1 MRSRATDAFGNA
13 LGNSLAVG
21 GTSHDDASLRLIRQG
36 QPDLPPPGDRLLRRL
51 NGQSQANPYQYFF
64 QFSDVG
70 HLIGTG
76 PLLKPDGDPYAP
88 DIEHFFC
95 PRTVSIK

>member
-36 QPDLPPPGDRLLRRL
+36 QPDLLPLVRRSTC
-51 NGQSQANPYQYFF
+51 GADIFF
-64 QFSDVG
+64 RAQPETDTMK
-70 HLIGTG
+70 I
-76 PLLKPDGDPYAP
+76 
-88 DIEHFFC
+88 
-95 PRTVSIK
+95 PRTLRLAETVCYAA